1 MQDFRFATRTL
12 ARRPKSHGII
22 YLEGNIV
29 GWNVDLLQQCLTSVM
44 QQTFVTGV
52 VRTSSDVSKELDSL
66 KISQGDASLSL
77 LTTKVPLDWSAV
89 SARSLQEHFE
99 QQQKY
104 VYHVCAQVIATKV
117 RNLWNLSQKFKL
129 GTSYL
134 QVYAVFLRQ
143 PRVYSAG
150 SFLQG
155 GIRYW
160 RVLQY
165 CQMSGNLAS
174 IQITSAASQ
183 YL

>member
-1 MQDFRFATRTL
+1 
-12 ARRPKSHGII
+12 
-22 YLEGNIV
+22 
-29 GWNVDLLQQCLTSVM
+29 M

-117 RNLWNLSQKFKL
+117 RNL
-129 GTSYL
+129 
-134 QVYAVFLRQ
+134 
-143 PRVYSAG
+143 
-150 SFLQG
+150 
-155 GIRYW
+155 
-160 RVLQY
+160 
-165 CQMSGNLAS
+165 
-174 IQITSAASQ
+174 
-183 YL
+183 